1 MLFYLALTRPHFFW
15 QSLFLV
21 GLLEGILFFSVKET
35 LGRSTRLHMM
45 AWQARVNINSS
56 YISYVLSSVSF
67 KWIDVL
73 WQKS

>member
-1 MLFYLALTRPHFFW
+1 
-15 QSLFLV
+15 
-21 GLLEGILFFSVKET
+21 
-35 LGRSTRLHMM
+35 MM